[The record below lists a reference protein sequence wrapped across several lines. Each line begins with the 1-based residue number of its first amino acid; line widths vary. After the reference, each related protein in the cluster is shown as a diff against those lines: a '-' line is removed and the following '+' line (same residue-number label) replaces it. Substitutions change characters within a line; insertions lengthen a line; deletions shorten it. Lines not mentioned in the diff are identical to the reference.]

1 MCYRY
6 DENLNLN
13 LVYHGWIGMDDPNNS
28 LISIK
33 NALKDEKRIKY
44 HNDHLTNL
52 LAAIKYVIVSSNKQA
67 HIH

>member
-1 MCYRY
+1 
-6 DENLNLN
+6 
-13 LVYHGWIGMDDPNNS
+13 MDDPNNS

-33 NALKDEKRIKY
+33 DALKDEKRVQY

-52 LAAIKYVIVSSNKQA
+52 LAAIKYVIVPSIKQT

>member
-1 MCYRY
+1 
-6 DENLNLN
+6 
-13 LVYHGWIGMDDPNNS
+13 MDDPNNS